1 MIGARPPE
9 VVVSFCRS
17 LAAVPGEARRG
28 TLIPDRPLR
37 AAVNRDLM
45 EILACPVCKGE
56 LTLHVEKETNEVLE
70 GTLHCA
76 HCNHTY
82 EIREGIP
89 NLLPPDFA

>member
-1 MIGARPPE
+1 
-9 VVVSFCRS
+9 
-17 LAAVPGEARRG
+17 
-28 TLIPDRPLR
+28 
-37 AAVNRDLM
+37 VNPDLM

-56 LTLHVEKETNEVLE
+56 LTLKVEKEDGEILE

-89 NLLPPDFA
+89 NLLPPDFQ